1 MKLLNYTLKYLALV
15 LLVVISIWAA
25 LFYLNMIDEVLDG
38 LDDGLEN
45 NKMLVINRVEKD
57 SGVIVRSGFT
67 EHNYQI
73 KEIGEQRGV
82 KFKDQY
88 RDTTMYTL
96 NEEDFEPFRML
107 TTVFVHQGKY
117 YEMKVVASTVEEDD
131 LIRNLLY
138 SLIWLY
144 VAILVSILV
153 INNFLLRKIWTPF
166 HFLLGRLKGFRL
178 DKDQGIETAAT
189 NVQEFKELN
198 TAVRSLVDQSVRTYG
213 SQKQFIEHAAHE
225 LQTPLAISLNR
236 LELLA
241 EMDGLSDEH
250 LQSIGQVIGTLQR
263 LTRLNKSLLLL
274 SKIENRQYGD
284 LTEVSLNEV
293 LHSLIPEFQELAS
306 TKEIKIELLEESVLL
321 VVMNRDLA
329 AIMLSNLLK
338 NAILHNHRD
347 GTLRVVLTGGMLL
360 IENTGPANALN
371 SEKLFKRF
379 HKEGMEKSSL
389 GLGLAIVKA
398 ILDLYGFDIQYSYNG
413 MHQMRIHF
421 K

>member
-57 SGVIVRSGFT
+57 SGVITRSGFT

-73 KEIGEQRGV
+73 KEIPEQQGL
-82 KFKDQY
+82 KFKDEY

-107 TTVFVHQGKY
+107 TTVFLHQGKY

-144 VAILVSILV
+144 IAILVSILV

-166 HFLLGRLKGFRL
+166 HFLLDRLKGFRL
-178 DKDQGIETAAT
+178 DKDQDIETAKT
-189 NVQEFKELN
+189 NVREFKELN
-198 TAVRSLVDQSVRTYG
+198 TAVRSLVDQSVRTYA

-241 EMDGLSDEH
+241 EMDGLSDDH

-284 LTEVSLNEV
+284 LAEVSLNEV

-306 TKEIKIELLEESVLL
+306 MKEIKIELLKESAML
-321 VVMNRDLA
+321 VWMNKDLA
-329 AIMLSNLLK
+329 AIMISNLLK

-347 GTLRVVLTGGMLL
+347 GTLRVVLTGNTLL
-360 IENTGPANALN
+360 IENSGSAHALN
-371 SEKLFKRF
+371 PEKLFKRF
-379 HKEGMEKSSL
+379 HKEGTEKSSL

-398 ILDLYGFDIQYSYNG
+398 ILDLYGFDIRYSYNG
-413 MHQMRIHF
+413 MHQMHIYF

>member
-57 SGVIVRSGFT
+57 SGVITRSGFT

-73 KEIGEQRGV
+73 KEIPEQQGL
-82 KFKDQY
+82 KFKDEY

-107 TTVFVHQGKY
+107 TTVFGHQGKY

-144 VAILVSILV
+144 IAILVSILV

-166 HFLLGRLKGFRL
+166 HFLLDRLKGFRL
-178 DKDQGIETAAT
+178 DKDQDIETAKT
-189 NVQEFKELN
+189 NVREFKELN

-241 EMDGLSDEH
+241 EMDGLSDDH

-284 LTEVSLNEV
+284 LAEVSLNEV

-306 TKEIKIELLEESVLL
+306 MKGIKIELLEESAML
-321 VVMNRDLA
+321 VWMNKDLA
-329 AIMLSNLLK
+329 AIMISNLLK
-338 NAILHNHRD
+338 NAILHNRRD
-347 GTLRVVLTGGMLL
+347 GTLRVVLTGNMLL
-360 IENTGPANALN
+360 IENSGSAHALN
-371 SEKLFKRF
+371 PEKLFKRF
-379 HKEGMEKSSL
+379 HKEGTEKSSL

-413 MHQMRIHF
+413 MHQMHIYF